1 MLLTEGNV
9 LASSNFEQSELDT
22 PALDVAAGT
31 WSTTGNA
38 NTKEEAKEEQKF
50 GQIRDRSS
58 SISKNFALVSNSC
71 PKIHKE
77 VRSMVI
83 DQRRNYLYSAG
94 GEKIIHC
101 QDL

>member
-31 WSTTGNA
+31 WSTTGNS
-38 NTKEEAKEEQKF
+38 NSKEEAKEEQKF
-50 GQIRDRSS
+50 GQIRDRSQ